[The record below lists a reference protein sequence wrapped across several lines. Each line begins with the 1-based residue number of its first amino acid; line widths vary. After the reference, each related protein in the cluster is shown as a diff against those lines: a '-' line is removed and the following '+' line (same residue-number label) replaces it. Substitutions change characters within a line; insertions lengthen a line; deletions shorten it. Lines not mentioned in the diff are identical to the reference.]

1 MGAAQLYIPRSA
13 DILGPASPGA
23 AQVVPPFPPRL
34 QATGFKGNMEGSS
47 HRDEAPGF
55 LKLAFSDGTPRHALV
70 AGFIIGTLLTVINQG
85 DRIWA
90 GEMPN
95 LVKIVLT
102 YLVPYCVTTY
112 GAVTAKRAT
121 LRRRAD

>member
-1 MGAAQLYIPRSA
+1 MES
-13 DILGPASPGA
+13 LG
-23 AQVVPPFPPRL
+23 
-34 QATGFKGNMEGSS
+34 

-55 LKLAFSDGTPRHALV
+55 LKLAFSDGTPRHALI

-85 DRIWA
+85 DLIWA

-112 GAVTAKRAT
+112 GAVTAKRAA
-121 LRRRAD
+121 LRQQTD

>member
-1 MGAAQLYIPRSA
+1 
-13 DILGPASPGA
+13 
-23 AQVVPPFPPRL
+23 
-34 QATGFKGNMEGSS
+34 MEGSS
-47 HRDEAPGF
+47 HRDQAPGF

-112 GAVTAKRAT
+112 GAVTAKRAA
-121 LRRRAD
+121 LRRQAD

>member
-1 MGAAQLYIPRSA
+1 
-13 DILGPASPGA
+13 
-23 AQVVPPFPPRL
+23 
-34 QATGFKGNMEGSS
+34 MEGLS
-47 HRDEAPGF
+47 HRDAAPGF
-55 LKLAFSDGTPRHALV
+55 LRLAFSDGTPRHALA

-95 LVKIVLT
+95 LVKTVLT

-112 GAVTAKRAT
+112 GAVTAKRAA
-121 LRRRAD
+121 LRRQAD